1 MTTKKYHQFS
11 NHTPGYAAAQLEKL
25 RNIRHRLYPDW
36 VTQNDRKRERDQR
49 ITALETFNDYQE
61 KQRVGGEAR

>member
-1 MTTKKYHQFS
+1 MTTKKYDQFS
-11 NHTPGYAAAQLEKL
+11 NFPEGYAEAQLEKL

-36 VTQNDRKRERDQR
+36 VTQNTRERDQR

-61 KQRVGGEAR
+61 KQRVGGEVR